1 MQFFRKRAKKDKI
14 FENLGKIVQNLKI
27 SFRKGRLMRAII
39 ACMKQLEYALNTM
52 IKMGLVMLPLD
63 SGPKLAVGQ

>member
-1 MQFFRKRAKKDKI
+1 
-14 FENLGKIVQNLKI
+14 
-27 SFRKGRLMRAII
+27 MRAII